1 MAFCDVLT
9 TGSRWM
15 DLPEK
20 YGDDVT
26 AWRRLKSWANAG
38 VWNGILKQVVSVGY
52 TSGSLIL
59 SRVSVD
65 STDVS
70 AKKGGRSSDLTV
82 TRGSKE
88 RRSMR
93 S

>member
-1 MAFCDVLT
+1 MREKVDRADDRTTINGILYVLM

-15 DLPEK
+15 GLTEK

-26 AWRRLKSWANAG
+26 AWRRLKNWADAG

-59 SRVSVD
+59 SRVSID
-65 STDVS
+65 STDVA
-70 AKKGGRSSDLTV
+70 AKKGGDHWI
-82 TRGSKE
+82 
-88 RRSMR
+88 
-93 S
+93 